1 MELDMARL
9 GFVGLGSMA
18 RPIVRNLMAAGNDVI
33 VWNRSPAR
41 VQELAA
47 DGAFAAANAKDVN
60 EAKIVFSMLADDPAV
75 RETLLVDD
83 FLATLEKGSI
93 HINLSTISPGLASE
107 AASVFSLRGA
117 RYLASPVF
125 GRVAV
130 AEAGKLNIITGGPAD
145 LIDAVEPYLNVI
157 GTKVWRMG
165 ERSDQANSVKIIGNY
180 LIACAIQSLA
190 EAVSLAEAQS
200 IDAGVLVELFSSTLF
215 PGSIY
220 KSYGELIAERRYQ
233 PAGFTTVLGKKDVM
247 LALDNASD
255 AEVPLPIGNLL
266 RDVFDAALQA
276 GHAEDDWS
284 SIAEMQPR
292 RST

>member
-1 MELDMARL
+1 MAKL

-41 VQELAA
+41 VQGLAA
-47 DGAFAAANAKDVN
+47 DGAIPAANAKDVN
-60 EAKIVFSMLADDPAV
+60 KAPVVFSMLSDDRAV

-83 FLATLEKGSI
+83 FLATVTEGSI
-93 HINLSTISPGLASE
+93 HINLSTISPALAGE
-107 AASVFSLRGA
+107 AASIFASRGA
-117 RYLASPVF
+117 NYLASPVF

-130 AEAGKLNIITGGPAD
+130 AEAGKLNIITGGPSD
-145 LIDAVEPYLNVI
+145 LVNVVEPYLNAI

-165 ERSDQANSVKIIGNY
+165 ERPEQANTVKIIGNY
-180 LIACAIQSLA
+180 LIACAIQSLS
-190 EAVSLAEAQS
+190 EAVSLAEAQG
-200 IDAGVLVELFSSTLF
+200 IDASTLIDLFSSTLF

-220 KSYGELIAERRYQ
+220 KSYGEIIAERKYK

-247 LALDNASD
+247 LALDTAHGSD
-255 AEVPLPIGNLL
+255 VPLPIGNLL

-276 GHAEDDWS
+276 GHAEDDWA

-292 RST
+292 RSN